1 MSLRKGPYENH
12 YYALGEPI
20 RNIVKQGQE
29 LLCAVRAGVFY
40 QDLLSARD
48 YYDSLYA
55 SWTHINNPEN
65 GKTLWA
71 IDKSRVNTAYP
82 QSLGELC
89 IELAQDKYLRW
100 QIDID
105 YGLLWMP
112 SQDPERDNGL
122 RNPDDVIGLGAET
135 RSDIQALRELLH
147 HKRT

>member
-1 MSLRKGPYENH
+1 MNLSKGPYENH

-29 LLCAVRAGVFY
+29 LLCAVRAGAFY

-65 GKTLWA
+65 GETLWA
-71 IDKSRVNTAYP
+71 INKSRGNTAYP

-89 IELAQDKYLRW
+89 IEIAEEKLLAYKVHGKMTDLIKEH
-100 QIDID
+100 I
-105 YGLLWMP
+105 
-112 SQDPERDNGL
+112 ERVGVFGIKITKWF
-122 RNPDDVIGLGAET
+122 P
-135 RSDIQALRELLH
+135 RSELDTLREHLY
-147 HKRT
+147 HKRTQ

>member
-1 MSLRKGPYENH
+1 MNYTNH

-29 LLCAVRAGVFY
+29 LLCAVRAGAFY

-65 GKTLWA
+65 GETLWA
-71 IDKSRVNTAYP
+71 INKSRGNTAYP

-89 IELAQDKYLRW
+89 IELAQDYIRIMAKPALESYKRW
-100 QIDID
+100 PGTPWKLTTDLQI
-105 YGLLWMP
+105 
-112 SQDPERDNGL
+112 
-122 RNPDDVIGLGAET
+122 
-135 RSDIQALRELLH
+135 LRELLY
-147 HKRT
+147 HKNRGTA